1 MPWALAIFFAA
12 FTYSA
17 ILALGT
23 TTSHSSC
30 ATESAFM
37 PSRIP
42 PRTLHTAPARSG
54 VPAIAQSRA
63 PLASAASAA
72 ASTALSSS
80 CLLEASYITISTAS
94 PSFTGNILFRFRS
107 TISISSLSRNS
118 IAVGTNGSSST
129 FGTMSAHSSR
139 LLNGITSVQVQVGA
153 GSSFNVT
160 SVRIQRVPSEPMI
173 RSFTSYPVVFFTTL
187 DEKFMIDPS
196 GITASIQRTKS
207 LVSP

>member
-1 MPWALAIFFAA
+1 MSIN
-12 FTYSA
+12 
-17 ILALGT
+17 
-23 TTSHSSC
+23 
-30 ATESAFM
+30 
-37 PSRIP
+37 SR
-42 PRTLHTAPARSG
+42 
-54 VPAIAQSRA
+54 
-63 PLASAASAA
+63 
-72 ASTALSSS
+72 
-80 CLLEASYITISTAS
+80 
-94 PSFTGNILFRFRS
+94 
-107 TISISSLSRNS
+107 SRNS

-207 LVSP
+207 LVSPYRTAFMPPAFVITLPPMEAVFSPGSGG